1 MEDTMAE
8 KHFPKTGALVAKT
21 NTLTGEQ
28 SFGIVVR
35 SEPERG
41 FIVILNDADL
51 TTQVLPLQAA

>member
-1 MEDTMAE
+1 MAE

-51 TTQVLPLQAA
+51 TTQVLHLQAA